1 MINEV
6 GFDQLEGRM
15 QRGAKGRLAHNRGKL
30 AGALLAKS
38 CGAKRVQQGAN
49 LFEVNGKP
57 FRIHT
62 ISSGKYHFSVNVE
75 TEPEIAIIAIEDKP
89 TTYLLYGVTTGDFKT
104 KGVRSP
110 KSGRYNV
117 SLEHCGSRTRLGVAN
132 MPQKYLDAP
141 TVIARFDL
149 MDQIEKL
156 PEDVLDEVI
165 DSATREQ
172 IKQFFGSCTESTSG
186 PTETAPALASEETS
200 SAPALSTGGAG
211 SGA

>member
-1 MINEV
+1 MVMVNEV
-6 GFDQLEGRM
+6 GFDELEGRM

-30 AGALLAKS
+30 AGALLAKA

-49 LFEVNGKP
+49 LFQIDEKP

-75 TEPEIAIIAIEDKP
+75 TEPEIAIVAIEVKP
-89 TTYLLYGVTTGDFKT
+89 MSYLLYGVATGDFKA

-117 SLEHCGSRTRLGVAN
+117 SLEHCSSRTRLGIAN

-156 PEDVLDEVI
+156 PEDVLETVV
-165 DSATREQ
+165 DSSTREQ
-172 IKQFFGSCTESTSG
+172 IKQFFNVGNA
-186 PTETAPALASEETS
+186 ETASALVSEEPS
-200 SAPALSTGGAG
+200 GAPELSAGGAG